1 LDGRFI
7 DRVVILVRSGKGGDG
22 LVAFRREALVPKGG
36 PSGGNGGNGGSVYL
50 LVDRKLSTLAD
61 FVGGTL
67 FRAEDG
73 QPGGSSDCTGA
84 AGKHLVLRIPPGT
97 QVYDNQTGDLLA
109 DLTEDGEK
117 FMVVRG
123 GAHGRGNSAFAT
135 SRNRTPRQFTKGS
148 PGRELQLRLELKLM
162 ADAGLVGF
170 PNAGKSTLVR
180 VVSSARPK
188 VGDYPFTTLHP
199 ALGVVKTGTGE
210 SFVIADLPGLIQ
222 GAARGIGLG
231 FRFLRH
237 AERNRLLVFVLS
249 PDLELSPSEQLSALQ
264 AELLEY
270 GGFQDTQSLVV
281 LSKADLVPPEQLESL
296 LGTLPE
302 GAIALS
308 SATGTGVKA
317 FLTTLA
323 GRVRE
328 LRS

>member
-1 LDGRFI
+1 MDGRFI

-36 PSGGNGGNGGSVYL
+36 PSGGNGGNGGSVFL
-50 LVDRKLSTLAD
+50 LVDRRLSTLAD

-73 QPGGSSDCTGA
+73 EPGGSSDCTGA
-84 AGKHLVLRIPPGT
+84 AGKNLVLRIPPGT
-97 QVYDNQTGDLLA
+97 QVYDNQSGRLLA
-109 DLTEDGEK
+109 DLTRDGEK
-117 FMVVRG
+117 FLVAKG

-135 SRNRTPRQFTKGS
+135 STNRTPRQFTKGS

-180 VVSSARPK
+180 AVSSARPK

-199 ALGVVKTGTGE
+199 ALGVVKTGAGE

-249 PDLELSPSEQLSALQ
+249 PDLELSPSMQLSALQ
-264 AELLEY
+264 AELCEY
-270 GGFQDTQSLVV
+270 GGFQDTRSLVV
-281 LSKADLVPPEQLESL
+281 LSKADLVPPDRIGSL
-296 LGTLPE
+296 LETLPE

-308 SATGTGVKA
+308 SATGAGVKA

-323 GRVRE
+323 AMVRE

>member
-1 LDGRFI
+1 MDGRFI

-50 LVDRKLSTLAD
+50 QVDAKLSTLAD

-73 QPGGSSDCTGA
+73 EPGGSSDCTGA

-97 QVYDNQTGDLLA
+97 QVFDNQTGDLLA
-109 DLTEDGEK
+109 DLTDDGGK
-117 FMVVRG
+117 FLVVKG

-180 VVSSARPK
+180 AVSSARPK

-237 AERNRLLVFVLS
+237 AERNRLLVFVVA
-249 PDLELSPSEQLSALQ
+249 PDLELSPSLQLSALQ
-264 AELLEY
+264 TELREY

-281 LSKADLVPPEQLESL
+281 LSKTDLLPPDQVESL
-296 LGTLPE
+296 LKTLPE
-302 GAIALS
+302 GAIAIS
-308 SATGTGVKA
+308 SATGAGVKA
-317 FLTTLA
+317 FLSTLA
-323 GRVRE
+323 ARVRE